1 METLS
6 FEGSKKITGG
16 LYWTC
21 TKKNHNSWYKN
32 TFVSA
37 THENQGISKAN
48 AYDHERKLSHWGCT
62 RQH

>member
-1 METLS
+1 MS
-6 FEGSKKITGG
+6 
-16 LYWTC
+16 
-21 TKKNHNSWYKN
+21 HNSWYKN

-48 AYDHERKLSHWGCT
+48 AYDHERKLGHWGCT